1 MSACNDAINANIA
14 TAQAF
19 KTWKDAKQSS
29 LDSRTVATDL
39 PNLQANIFDTANC
52 LNEKISG
59 LSTLSTAD
67 SNTQLQI
74 DNLQKKIDDE
84 MKNKEISQHRLDS
97 LKNKETSYYE
107 SWFPMERDIRP
118 ATATILLGISVAL
131 CFISLAYLL
140 QTVGI
145 YIFVKYIGSETGDF
159 GLQAILQQFTIAF
172 WIVLA
177 VLIGVVFY
185 FVYRK

>member
-84 MKNKEISQHRLDS
+84 IKNKEISQHRLDS

-107 SWFPMERDIRP
+107 SWFPRP
-118 ATATILLGISVAL
+118 MKQEALFGLFGTALLLLLASASIFLGMSGVEFQILAPNWVFPGIDFSMFTSRMPILLAGL
-131 CFISLAYLL
+131 G
-140 QTVGI
+140 VG
-145 YIFVKYIGSETGDF
+145 
-159 GLQAILQQFTIAF
+159 LIL
-172 WIVLA
+172 
-177 VLIGVVFY
+177 GVVGHSLKWF
-185 FVYRK
+185 